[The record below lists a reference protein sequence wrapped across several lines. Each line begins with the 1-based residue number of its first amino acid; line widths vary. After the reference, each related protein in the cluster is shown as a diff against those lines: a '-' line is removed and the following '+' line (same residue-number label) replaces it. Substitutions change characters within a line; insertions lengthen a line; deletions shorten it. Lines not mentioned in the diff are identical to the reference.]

1 MIAALRTAASLLFI
15 VIFTS
20 LGALIGFPATWIT
33 GSADLLYSIAM
44 WIVRNAVR
52 IAGIEI
58 EIEGLEQIDPEGT
71 YIYMC
76 NHVSNLDPP
85 VLIPKLP
92 QRTSVLVKK
101 ELFKVPILGQ
111 AMRAGDLVPVDR
123 SNREAAVASMKEAE
137 RAMSAGLSM
146 TIFPEGTRSP
156 DGRLLPFKKG
166 PFYLAMDSG
175 IPVVPVT
182 ICGSERLMPK
192 GHTVIQPGTVRL
204 IFHSPILPSSF
215 RDNDELI
222 EAVRRQIECGL
233 AKCKQEF
240 GEVPGHERL

>member
-1 MIAALRTAASLLFI
+1 MIAALRTTGSLLFI

-58 EIEGLEQIDPEGT
+58 QIEGLEHIDPEGT

-123 SNREAAVASMKEAE
+123 SNRDAAVASMKEAE
-137 RAMSAGLSM
+137 RVMGEGLSM
-146 TIFPEGTRSP
+146 TVFPEGTRSP

-192 GHTVIQPGTVRL
+192 GHTVIQPGIVRL
-204 IFHSPILPSSF
+204 IFHSPILPASF
-215 RDNDELI
+215 RENDELI
-222 EAVRRQIECGL
+222 EAVRRQIEAWLEECRMMPL
-233 AKCKQEF
+233 
-240 GEVPGHERL
+240 